1 VVIKTLMRKVY
12 FVFVILAAAIISSC
26 GSSKGTTEVVKPRY
40 HHTWAKNRYRI
51 DIPIGARHIRMF
63 ERKRTKTV
71 NMR

>member
-1 VVIKTLMRKVY
+1 MRKVY
-12 FVFVILAAAIISSC
+12 FIFALFVAAGLSSC
-26 GSSKGTTEVVKPRY
+26 GSSKNTTEVVKPRY

-71 NMR
+71 NMK

>member
-1 VVIKTLMRKVY
+1 MRTVY
-12 FVFVILAAAIISSC
+12 FLCVAMIVVFMTSC

-51 DIPIGARHIRMF
+51 DIPVGARHIRMF

-71 NMR
+71 SMK

>member
-1 VVIKTLMRKVY
+1 MRSIYLLTLIVVGLSLT
-12 FVFVILAAAIISSC
+12 SC

-71 NMR
+71 SMK